1 MQGGRFTV
9 KYISAE
15 AASLGGGVYFFA
27 VARGLGVS
35 PLTAESTGYRDP
47 LGQVFWLTPPAVQAW
62 GRQRRG
68 AVPVCPAVPRGDS
81 ACTLVR
87 KQSALQLSARVG
99 AA

>member
-27 VARGLGVS
+27 VARGLRVS

-47 LGQVFWLTPPAVQAW
+47 VGQGVLADTP
-62 GRQRRG
+62 
-68 AVPVCPAVPRGDS
+68 CPCGRGDGS
-81 ACTLVR
+81 IT
-87 KQSALQLSARVG
+87 ARCPSVLPSRAG
-99 AA
+99 PLPARP